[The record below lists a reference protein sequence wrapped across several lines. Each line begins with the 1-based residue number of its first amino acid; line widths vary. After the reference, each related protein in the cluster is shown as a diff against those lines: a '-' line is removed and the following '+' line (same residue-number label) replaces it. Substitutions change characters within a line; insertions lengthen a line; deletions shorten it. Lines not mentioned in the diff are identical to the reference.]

1 MITAAALW
9 TNRGAARQYATV
21 LAYRADVEAVSIGQ
35 RGGSLAD
42 ERARS
47 SVRVLVV
54 DDAPSFRRVICEL
67 LSRRGYRVIGQAGSI
82 AEAIELTER
91 LEPDAV
97 LLDVHLPDGSGFDA
111 AARLTRAH
119 PSLAVLLTSLD
130 FESNFYALADVS
142 GARGFVPKA
151 DLAGVEF
158 TMFWPPS
165 PRA

>member
-97 LLDVHLPDGSGFDA
+97 LL
-111 AARLTRAH
+111 
-119 PSLAVLLTSLD
+119 TSLD
-130 FESNFYALADVS
+130 FESNFYALADFS

-165 PRA
+165 RRA